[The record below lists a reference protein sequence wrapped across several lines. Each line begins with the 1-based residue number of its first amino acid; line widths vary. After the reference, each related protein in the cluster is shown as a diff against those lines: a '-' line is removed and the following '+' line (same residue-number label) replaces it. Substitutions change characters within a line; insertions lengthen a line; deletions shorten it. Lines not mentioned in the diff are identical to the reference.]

1 MKRAALLILVLGAPL
16 VLLLFPRLRQ
26 ALVRNARLV
35 LLLWAG
41 AILAVGFATGAWSAR
56 AESLGAREA
65 VFTLIGIVLVVAAF
79 FAVLR
84 DALK

>member
-1 MKRAALLILVLGAPL
+1 MKRAALLILVVGAPL
-16 VLLLFPRLRQ
+16 VFLLFPRLRK

-56 AESLGAREA
+56 VESLGARET
-65 VFTLIGIVLVVAAF
+65 VFTLIGILLVVAAF